1 MSEVPFYQTR
11 AGRVFYE
18 VHVPKLIE
26 VLERLAVAVEKLV
39 EEQGDEE
46 TAGGSNDDKETG

>member
-1 MSEVPFYQTR
+1 MSEVAFYQTR

-26 VLERLAVAVEKLV
+26 VLERLSVAVEKLV
-39 EEQGDEE
+39 EQHKDDDEE
-46 TAGGSNDDKETG
+46 GGSNDGKET

>member
-18 VHVPKLIE
+18 VQVPKLIE
-26 VLERLAVAVEKLV
+26 VLERLAVSVEKLV
-39 EEQGDEE
+39 EQQAE
-46 TAGGSNDDKETG
+46 GGSEDGKDA